1 MGMAV
6 WLHRLRLPPLIP
18 KESEKMCMFKRLSG
32 ISLLVVFALAL
43 VWVIRAQSAD
53 LSEVYVTTQDYAVL
67 RGGPGTSWDR
77 LTVLPFGETYRATGR
92 TIDADWIQIAYT
104 GPLEAGAREVFTR
117 DGVTYGWVAY
127 WLLVWTGDILTLPID
142 GVATVPTARV
152 AGATLF
158 LEPDEYI
165 YDEEVDA
172 SRQVDNPFD
181 QTVQVELTGRLGS
194 ENSGHFWLQFKMNGR
209 FYWTGT
215 WATGVPFG
223 YQNLPDRSYLFV
235 YGRLGSQLRLENFR
249 INQALNVIGRRWR
262 ALESGQA
269 TTCNDIPND
278 FRLRAYS
285 FNPAD
290 LAREPIYG
298 PSVTAIQNA
307 VIHLNNAIAQ
317 FRAMCAQP
325 GDRIIDSATIN
336 AGIDQIEAVERHLNI
351 VRLLIAPYERR
362 DPFFANEPTEPEMM
376 P

>member
-1 MGMAV
+1 M
-6 WLHRLRLPPLIP
+6 L
-18 KESEKMCMFKRLSG
+18 KRLSAL
-32 ISLLVVFALAL
+32 SLLAVFAFALA
-43 VWVIRAQSAD
+43 WVIRAQD
-53 LSEVYVTTQDYAVL
+53 LSVVYVTPQDNAVL

-77 LTVLPFGETYRATGR
+77 LAVLPFGETYRATGR
-92 TIDADWIQIAYT
+92 TIEADWIQIAYT
-104 GPLEAGAREVFTR
+104 GPLEAGARDVFTQ

-142 GVATVPTARV
+142 GVGTVPTARV
-152 AGATLF
+152 AGTTLI

-165 YDEEVDA
+165 YEDEVDA

-223 YQNLPDRSYLFV
+223 YERLPDRSYLFV

-249 INQALNVIGRRWR
+249 LNRMLADIGERWR
-262 ALESGQA
+262 ALDRGQP
-269 TTCNDIPND
+269 TTCNNIPDD

-290 LAREPIYG
+290 LIREPIYG

-307 VIHLNNAIAQ
+307 VSHVNTAIRQ
-317 FRAMCAQP
+317 FREICAQP
-325 GDRIIDSATIN
+325 GDRVIDSPTIQ
-336 AGIDQIEAVERHLNI
+336 AGLDEIESAERHLNI

-362 DPFFANEPTEPEMM
+362 DPFFTTDESANTEMM